1 MMVVK
6 GCACEGT
13 RAGSPLAAEVRGACI
28 AIWLSLLR
36 RRVRSRCQPGRTGDG
51 LPSLRQRAVGAAGG
65 RCAGHGRRDR
75 AGRRTACPVPPSKP
89 KVAKNKLWQK
99 HTGAAETKSSPVE
112 ADLPQQVIT
121 SPAVDPLAPK
131 SLPRSDV
138 VDLSSDDEE
147 AGFGPDASRRAER
160 VVRDE
165 RQRRRAISNAVML
178 VGSIVIL
185 ISAMAGLMWLSKK

>member
-1 MMVVK
+1 MPALQF
-6 GCACEGT
+6 GCPFCGAVSEVDASQAGQETVCPACDNVLLV
-13 RAGSPLAAEVRGACI
+13 PQAADAPATGVEIVPVEELHAPVR
-28 AIWLSLLR
+28 
-36 RRVRSRCQPGRTGDG
+36 
-51 LPSLRQRAVGAAGG
+51 
-65 RCAGHGRRDR
+65 
-75 AGRRTACPVPPSKP
+75 PSKP